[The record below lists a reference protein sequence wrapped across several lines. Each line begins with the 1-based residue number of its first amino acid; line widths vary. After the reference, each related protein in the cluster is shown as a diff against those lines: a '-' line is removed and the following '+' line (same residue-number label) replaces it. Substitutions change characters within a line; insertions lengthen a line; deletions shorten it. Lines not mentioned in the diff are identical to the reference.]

1 MDAFRDHGTVRRT
14 LDADIAAADATM
26 SNLEKAGISMQ
37 KVTDQLLD
45 EAIKLF
51 ADAFAKLIAA
61 VEQKK
66 RNQ

>member
-1 MDAFRDHGTVRRT
+1 VKRT
-14 LDADIAAADATM
+14 LDADVAAADATM
-26 SNLEKAGISMQ
+26 TNLEKAGISMK
-37 KVTDQLLD
+37 KVTDQLLE

-51 ADAFAKLIAA
+51 ADSFHKLLSA

>member
-1 MDAFRDHGTVRRT
+1 MDAFRDHGAVRRT
-14 LDADIAAADATM
+14 LDADLAAADATM
-26 SNLEKAGISMQ
+26 TNLEKAGISMQ

-66 RNQ
+66 RDQ